1 MHEHLTMK
9 LIVFICFIGLISSCT
24 RSVIKKPAEAMRPV
38 QDVPEITDSFSRES
52 FFTTLRT
59 HIDVIKKSAL
69 VKEQMIFGELQI
81 PKARYIAALE
91 EIFKHEVDYVQYIQD
106 NFDFHEVYGKDEWGE
121 ILSTGYYEPHVSGS
135 RSPNEKH
142 SQAVYARPNDLVTV
156 NLKSFAYKFSTP
168 LELQSIR
175 GRLKGSTVIPYYVRS
190 EIDSDLKLQGQNLE
204 LAYLDPIDAFFIQIQ
219 GSGVIDFSDGTSM
232 RIGYAEQNGHPY
244 VALGKHLTHVIPLPE
259 MSMQRIRTYLETL
272 TALEKQK
279 VLNLNPSYVFFR
291 PLSSEALTYAGMEV
305 SAGRTIATDK
315 DLMPKGALA
324 FLKIEEPVFESTS
337 STVPIAWLN
346 QPRLVFDQ
354 DTGGAIRGP
363 GRVDL
368 YFGSTPEAAQ
378 KAGVMKRLGQLYY
391 LVPKAK
397 R

>member
-1 MHEHLTMK
+1 MK
-9 LIVFICFIGLISSCT
+9 IFISFVLFGVLSSCT
-24 RSVIKKPAEAMRPV
+24 RTVIKSPHEAMRLATQAPTIV
-38 QDVPEITDSFSRES
+38 DTHSRES
-52 FFTTLRT
+52 FFSTLRA
-59 HIDVIKKSAL
+59 HIDVMKKSGL
-69 VKEQMIFGELQI
+69 VKEQMIFGETKI
-81 PKARYIAALE
+81 SKAHYVSALE
-91 EIFKHEVDYVQYIQD
+91 EIFKHEADYVQYIQD
-106 NFDFHEVYGKDEWGE
+106 NFDSYEVYGKEEWGE

-135 RSPNEKH
+135 RTPNEKH

-156 NLKSFAYKFSTP
+156 NLKSFAYKFSVP
-168 LELQSIR
+168 LEHQSVR

-219 GSGVIDFSDGTSM
+219 GSGVIDFSDGTNM

-244 VALGKHLTHVIPLPE
+244 VALGKHLTHVIPIEE
-259 MSMQRIRTYLETL
+259 MSMQRIRNHLETL
-272 TALEKQK
+272 TPPERQK
-279 VLNLNPSYVFFR
+279 ILNLNPSYVFFR
-291 PLSSEALTYAGMEV
+291 LLNSQALTYAGMEV
-305 SAGRTIATDK
+305 SAGRTIETDK

-324 FLKIEEPVFESTS
+324 FLQIEEPVFESTS
-337 STVPIAWLN
+337 STVPVAWLN

-378 KAGVMKRLGQLYY
+378 KAGVMKRSGKLFY

-397 R
+397 L

>member
-1 MHEHLTMK
+1 MK
-9 LIVFICFIGLISSCT
+9 IFISFVLFGVLSSCT
-24 RSVIKKPAEAMRPV
+24 RTVIKSPHEAMRLATQAPTIV
-38 QDVPEITDSFSRES
+38 DTHSRES
-52 FFTTLRT
+52 FFSTLRA
-59 HIDVIKKSAL
+59 HIDVMKKSGL
-69 VKEQMIFGELQI
+69 VKEQMIFGETKI
-81 PKARYIAALE
+81 SKAHYVSALE
-91 EIFKHEVDYVQYIQD
+91 EIFKHEADYVQYIQD
-106 NFDFHEVYGKDEWGE
+106 NFDSYEVYGKEEWGE

-135 RSPNEKH
+135 RTPNEKH

-156 NLKSFAYKFSTP
+156 NLKSFAYKFSVP
-168 LELQSIR
+168 LEHQSVR

-219 GSGVIDFSDGTSM
+219 GSGVIDFSDGTNM

-244 VALGKHLTHVIPLPE
+244 VALGKHLTHVIPIEE
-259 MSMQRIRTYLETL
+259 MSMQRIRNHLETL
-272 TALEKQK
+272 TPPERQK
-279 VLNLNPSYVFFR
+279 ILNLNPSYVFFR
-291 PLSSEALTYAGMEV
+291 LLNSQALTYAGMEV

-324 FLKIEEPVFESTS
+324 FLQIEEPVFESTS
-337 STVPIAWLN
+337 STVPVAWLN

-378 KAGVMKRLGQLYY
+378 KAGVMKRSGKLFY

-397 R
+397 L

>member
-1 MHEHLTMK
+1 MK
-9 LIVFICFIGLISSCT
+9 IFISFVLFGVLSSCT
-24 RSVIKKPAEAMRPV
+24 RTVIKSPHEAMRLATQAPTIV
-38 QDVPEITDSFSRES
+38 DTHSRES
-52 FFTTLRT
+52 FFSTLRA
-59 HIDVIKKSAL
+59 HIDVMKKSGL
-69 VKEQMIFGELQI
+69 VKEQMIFGETKI
-81 PKARYIAALE
+81 SKAHYVSALE
-91 EIFKHEVDYVQYIQD
+91 EIFKHEADYVQYIQD
-106 NFDFHEVYGKDEWGE
+106 NFDSYEVYGKEKWGE

-135 RSPNEKH
+135 RTPNEKH

-156 NLKSFAYKFSTP
+156 NLKSFAYKFSVP
-168 LELQSIR
+168 LEHQSVR

-219 GSGVIDFSDGTSM
+219 GSGVIDFSDGTNM

-244 VALGKHLTHVIPLPE
+244 VALGKHLTHVIPIEE
-259 MSMQRIRTYLETL
+259 MSMQRIRNHLETL
-272 TALEKQK
+272 TPPERQK
-279 VLNLNPSYVFFR
+279 ILNLNPSYVFFR
-291 PLSSEALTYAGMEV
+291 LLNSQALTYAGMEV

-324 FLKIEEPVFESTS
+324 FLQIEEPVFESTS
-337 STVPIAWLN
+337 STVPVAWLN

-378 KAGVMKRLGQLYY
+378 KAGVMKRSGKLFY

-397 R
+397 L

>member
-1 MHEHLTMK
+1 MPENLRMK
-9 LIVFICFIGLISSCT
+9 IFISFVLVGVLSSCT
-24 RSVIKKPAEAMRPV
+24 RSVIKSPYEAMRLASQAPTIV
-38 QDVPEITDSFSRES
+38 DSHTRES
-52 FFTTLRT
+52 FFSTLRA
-59 HIDVIKKSAL
+59 HIDVMKKSGL
-69 VKEQMIFGELQI
+69 VKEQMIFGETKI
-81 PKARYIAALE
+81 SKAHYMAALE

-106 NFDFHEVYGKDEWGE
+106 NFDFHEVYGKEEWGE

-135 RSPNEKH
+135 RTPNEKH

-168 LELQSIR
+168 LEHQSVR

-190 EIDSDLKLQGQNLE
+190 EIDSDLKLKGQNLE

-219 GSGVIDFSDGTSM
+219 GSGVIDFSDGTNM

-244 VALGKHLTHVIPLPE
+244 VALGKHLTHLIPIEE
-259 MSMQRIRTYLETL
+259 MSMQRIRNHLETL
-272 TALEKQK
+272 TPLEQQK
-279 VLNLNPSYVFFR
+279 ILNLNPSYVFFR
-291 PLSSEALTYAGMEV
+291 PLNSQALTYAGMEV

-324 FLKIEEPVFESTS
+324 FMQIEEPVFESSS
-337 STVPIAWLN
+337 STAPIAWLN

-378 KAGVMKRLGQLYY
+378 KAGVMKRSGKLFY